1 MTTQGNFKEYHGI
14 AMCKN
19 HGTLPLPIF
28 CLFCILFSRF
38 RNRLRSAGRGQQGK
52 GRHSNQPHWHQP
64 CFSAHFPDTVCHVET
79 RGWVNIVRHF
89 DGQGHKNSVIIYYPS
104 YNFQILITIT
114 YLIAFIFVHILIFN
128 NEPTEQAYRLMHLF
142 IYEENRWTETV
153 HHFSCSTP
161 HRSDSGGH

>member
-52 GRHSNQPHWHQP
+52 GRHSNQPIGTSPVSVPIFQTLCVMLKP
-64 CFSAHFPDTVCHVET
+64 EVELT
-79 RGWVNIVRHF
+79 L
-89 DGQGHKNSVIIYYPS
+89 SVILMDRVIK
-104 YNFQILITIT
+104 ILSSFITR
-114 YLIAFIFVHILIFN
+114 HIIFN
-128 NEPTEQAYRLMHLF
+128 FNYNNIF
-142 IYEENRWTETV
+142 NCFY
-153 HHFSCSTP
+153 FCSYFNF
-161 HRSDSGGH
+161 